1 MCKKNKYEYPW
12 DINDFM
18 KDIQGLDG
26 TLYKFI
32 SYDPKTEKVTFKSIK
47 DGDEHTSSLYYVSWI
62 KLSIRKI

>member
-1 MCKKNKYEYPW
+1 
-12 DINDFM
+12 M

-32 SYDPKTEKVTFKSIK
+32 SYDPETEKVTFKSIK